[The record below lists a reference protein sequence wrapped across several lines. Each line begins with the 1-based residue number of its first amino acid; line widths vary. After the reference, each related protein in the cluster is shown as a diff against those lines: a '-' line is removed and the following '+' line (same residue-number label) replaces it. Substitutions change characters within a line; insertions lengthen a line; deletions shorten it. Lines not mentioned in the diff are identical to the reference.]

1 MEVGSQGERMSF
13 MRVVVR
19 EDFLEERT
27 GEPSFWRDTGNQA
40 GEGSKG
46 WGRQRP
52 ERLDNRRSQ

>member
-1 MEVGSQGERMSF
+1 